1 MRIKVLGPIEI
12 TDDGRV
18 IRLAGPAQRA
28 LVAALALDHGTV
40 VPVGRLTEILWG
52 DRPPATARTKIQA
65 HVSAV
70 RQAMGR
76 SVREAGGP
84 LLTVP
89 PGYLLSS
96 SDMDLDLAEFYA
108 LTARGTAAAEA
119 GDPAAASALL
129 GDALALWRGPAFADV
144 SSAPVRAAAECLDEH
159 RLLAAETKAEADLT
173 LGRTATV
180 VAELSVR
187 LISHPFRE
195 RSRGLLMLALDR
207 LGCRAEAL
215 RVYRAGYQVMLHE
228 LGVAPGPWLRGLYER
243 IMDGAP
249 PSPATAA
256 VGGLAPAAQ
265 SREALYEPAHVVL
278 PVIHD

>member
-1 MRIKVLGPIEI
+1 MRINVLGPIEI
-12 TDDGRV
+12 TDDDRV

-52 DRPPATARTKIQA
+52 GRPPATARTKIQA

-76 SVREAGGP
+76 SVHDAGSP

-89 PGYLLSS
+89 PGYLLSPP
-96 SDMDLDLAEFYA
+96 DVDLDLAEFYA
-108 LTARGTAAAEA
+108 LTARGTVAAEA

-144 SSAPVRAAAECLDEH
+144 SSALVRAAAEWLDQH
-159 RLLAAETKAEADLT
+159 RALVAETKAESDLT

-180 VAELSVR
+180 VTELSAW
-187 LISHPFRE
+187 LLTHPLRE
-195 RSRGLLMLALDR
+195 RSRGLLMLALNR

-215 RVYRAGYQVMLHE
+215 RVYRAGHQVMLHE
-228 LGVAPGPWLRGLYER
+228 LGVAPGPWLRGLYQR
-243 IMDGAP
+243 IVAEDP
-249 PSPATAA
+249 EPAT
-256 VGGLAPAAQ
+256 Q
-265 SREALYEPAHVVL
+265 SGQALYEPAPVVL